1 MLKNIIKILEIIT
14 IKRRFA
20 YMEVKRRKIKN
31 EEIFVQEQDFSK
43 KVKTVCDARSDAFL
57 ALGYEL
63 DLEFLQKEH
72 EAQRNYDA
80 FVTEG
85 EKKFDAG
92 YVSRAVITVKRK
104 KTEEEL
110 AKDKET
116 AEANRAMI
124 EAAETAEEAEQ
135 LTNDETL
142 RTADAELKRSV
153 AFTEVMLVRVYK
165 SFWTE
170 WVSYSETTE
179 QLEADLDEFLA
190 VLEQRQT
197 ENA

>member
-1 MLKNIIKILEIIT
+1 MLKNIIKNLEIIT

-20 YMEVKRRKIKN
+20 YMEIKRRKIKN
-31 EEIFVQEQDFSK
+31 EEIFAQEQDFSK

-179 QLEADLDEFLA
+179 QLEADLEEFLA
-190 VLEQRQT
+190 VLEEKQA

>member
-1 MLKNIIKILEIIT
+1 MEI
-14 IKRRFA
+14 
-20 YMEVKRRKIKN
+20 KRRKIKN
-31 EEIFVQEQDFSK
+31 EEIFAQEQDFSK

-116 AEANRAMI
+116 AEVNRAMI

-179 QLEADLDEFLA
+179 QLEADLEEFLA
-190 VLEQRQT
+190 VLEEKQA